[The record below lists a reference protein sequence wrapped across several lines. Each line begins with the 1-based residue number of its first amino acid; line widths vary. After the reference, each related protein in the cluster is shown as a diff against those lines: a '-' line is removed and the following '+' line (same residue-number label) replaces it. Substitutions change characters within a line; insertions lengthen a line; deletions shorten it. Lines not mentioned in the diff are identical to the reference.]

1 QQALAR
7 VAVDD
12 AGELLHGIALLV
24 GELARDVDH
33 EAVVD
38 VAARLAAGHR
48 RRALAAQ
55 PLDGAVTGAAGHAQ
69 LLRAVQRRHLD
80 VGAAQRLGD
89 RDRHLDLEVV
99 ALAPEHRR
107 LADVRDDVEVAGRAA
122 AQPGLAL
129 AGEPDPRALLD
140 ARRDVH
146 AVLLEL
152 AQPALAVAGR
162 AGILDHGAGAAAAR
176 ARPRD
181 REHALTLRLHA
192 ATLADRADDRR
203 RSGPRAG
210 AAAGVARHVRRHRHG
225 DLRARDGL
233 LERQRDRG
241 L

>member
-1 QQALAR
+1 L
-7 VAVDD
+7 
-12 AGELLHGIALLV
+12 ALLV
-24 GELARDVDH
+24 GQIARDVDH

-38 VAARLAAGHR
+38 VAAPDAGQR

-55 PLDGAVTGAAGHAQ
+55 SLHGPVLGPTRHAQ

-129 AGEPDPRALLD
+129 AGEPDPRALLA
-140 ARRDVH
+140 ARRDFH

-152 AQPALAVAGR
+152 GQPALAVAGR

-181 REHALTLRLHA
+181 R
-192 ATLADRADDRR
+192 
-203 RSGPRAG
+203 
-210 AAAGVARHVRRHRHG
+210 
-225 DLRARDGL
+225 
-233 LERQRDRG
+233 
-241 L
+241 